1 MLKNGSFEDG
11 WTNLP
16 PAPGNLIN
24 QQPNGW
30 MLSWS
35 KPGESL
41 FGSGDKASQVPE
53 CLHKPSNT
61 LPAHEQRGKPGALI
75 LDGDVTYKV
84 FHRSGSFGAELRQ
97 TVTGLAPGST
107 GKLTVPIIV
116 GGHADG
122 DVWAAE
128 SGVWVNGEGQ
138 WVNAGDMGDRRW
150 YRHQLE
156 FSVPDSGQIDI
167 AIRFKSKWDLP
178 KDFFIDDVRL
188 ESVEAGEGGV
198 KPPSEHVVT
207 LSLPAGWEVM
217 TETGQPAG
225 QVRLAVPDGTHVEVM
240 KR

>member
-1 MLKNGSFEDG
+1 MLRNGSFEDG

-30 MLSWS
+30 TLSWIQ
-35 KPGESL
+35 PGESL

-61 LPAHEQRGKPGALI
+61 LPAHEQRGQPGALI
-75 LDGDVTYKV
+75 LDGDATYKV

-97 TVTGLAPGST
+97 SVTGLAPGST
-107 GKLTVPIIV
+107 GKLIAPIMVIT
-116 GGHADG
+116 HG
-122 DVWAAE
+122 DTDIWAAE
-128 SGVWVNGEGQ
+128 SGVWVNVEGG
-138 WVNAGDMGDRRW
+138 WVNAGEMGNRRW
-150 YRHQLE
+150 HRHQLE

-188 ESVEAGEGGV
+188 ESVESAASDV
-198 KPPSEHVVT
+198 KPPSQNVVT
-207 LSLPAGWEVM
+207 ISLPAGWEV
-217 TETGQPAG
+217 TSETGQPTG
-225 QVRLAVPDGTHVEVM
+225 QVRLTVPEGTRVEVL